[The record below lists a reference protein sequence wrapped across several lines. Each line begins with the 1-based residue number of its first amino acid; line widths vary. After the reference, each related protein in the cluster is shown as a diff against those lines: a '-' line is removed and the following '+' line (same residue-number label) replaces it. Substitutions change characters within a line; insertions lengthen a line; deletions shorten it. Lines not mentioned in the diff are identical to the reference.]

1 MKNIGKERDTQGER
15 SELGK
20 SKEELQVEEMED
32 QKIRCVVWS
41 ETEAEMRRRKRQEGK
56 QENEGDE
63 GKAVKWSEVSDRS
76 LLVSSRRE
84 GDCSRAERGSEA
96 GFIPGEALLLVV
108 SSVAPSTFLVPQ
120 P

>member
-20 SKEELQVEEMED
+20 SKEELQVEGMED

-96 GFIPGEALLLVV
+96 EFIPGEALLLVV